1 MGKNFIVTIDGPA
14 GSGKSTTAKKVADA
28 LFFTYLDTGALYRA
42 VAFYAISNGFT
53 KDFQKLIENLKNIHI
68 EIFYKEGK
76 TTVILNGED
85 VSQKIRTLEVSSLVS
100 PISAIPEVRKYLLSI
115 QREIAKNS
123 NVILDGRDTGTVV
136 FPNAD
141 IKIFLVA
148 DVNKRAERRLKE
160 LKEMGQE
167 ATFEEVVANLKERD
181 EKDSTRAIAPLK
193 KADDAIEIDTSN
205 ITIEE
210 QVERVIQLVREKMQK
225 G

>member
-28 LFFTYLDTGALYRA
+28 LSFTYLDTGALYRA
-42 VAFYAISNGFT
+42 VAFYAISNGYT

-210 QVERVIQLVREKMQK
+210 QVERVIQLVREKMRK

>member
-28 LFFTYLDTGALYRA
+28 LSFTYLDTGALYRA
-42 VAFYAISNGFT
+42 VAFYAISNGYAN
-53 KDFQKLIENLKNIHI
+53 DFQKLIENLKNIHI

-210 QVERVIQLVREKMQK
+210 QVERVIQLVREKM
-225 G
+225 

>member
-28 LFFTYLDTGALYRA
+28 LSFTYLDTGALYRA

-210 QVERVIQLVREKMQK
+210 QVERVIQLVREKMRK

>member
-28 LFFTYLDTGALYRA
+28 LSFTYLDTGALYRA
-42 VAFYAISNGFT
+42 VAFYAISNGYT

>member
-210 QVERVIQLVREKMQK
+210 QVERVIQLVREKM
-225 G
+225 

>member
-28 LFFTYLDTGALYRA
+28 LSFTYLDTGALYRA

-210 QVERVIQLVREKMQK
+210 QVERVIQLVREKM
-225 G
+225 

>member
-14 GSGKSTTAKKVADA
+14 GSGKSTTAKKVADV
-28 LFFTYLDTGALYRA
+28 LSFTYLDTGALYRA
-42 VAFYAISNGFT
+42 VALYTILNGYANN
-53 KDFQKLIENLKNIHI
+53 FQKLIENLKNIHI

-76 TTVILNGED
+76 TKVFLNGED

-100 PISAIPEVRKYLLSI
+100 PISAIPEVREYLLSI

-141 IKIFLVA
+141 VKIFLIA

-193 KADDAIEIDTSN
+193 KAEDAKEIDTSN

-210 QVERVIQLVREKMQK
+210 QVERVIQLVREKMRK